1 MYDIIVTI
9 FAIIAVLYL
18 LCAVVAAVA
27 SFFDPNKKWKGRAFS
42 RIKLIKTMDDRKQ
55 YARKVVINIIHFM
68 AQAGAGIKLS
78 KEEMDQIPEELHQDI
93 MAALIAAR
101 EVKKVQALALMAK
114 AFPIGEILE
123 EAMKEAEEK
132 SKED

>member
-1 MYDIIVTI
+1 
-9 FAIIAVLYL
+9 
-18 LCAVVAAVA
+18 
-27 SFFDPNKKWKGRAFS
+27 
-42 RIKLIKTMDDRKQ
+42 MDDRKQ
-55 YARKVVINIIHFM
+55 YAKKVVTNIIHFM
-68 AQAGAGIKLS
+68 AQAGAGIKPS

-101 EVKKVQALALMAK
+101 EVKKVRALALMAK

-123 EAMKEAEEK
+123 KAMKEAEEK